1 MLKSVCLNPNHKII
15 VSLVDFVVRLMQH
28 CGNLFNYINVEAV
41 DVMKEFLMLFEKLNG
56 FKKKYF

>member
-28 CGNLFNYINVEAV
+28 CGNLFKDINVEAV
-41 DVMKEFLMLFEKLNG
+41 DIMKDFILLYEKFNG
-56 FKKKYF
+56 FK